1 MTDHIAA
8 LADTLRQLRDAHGLS
23 LAQLGERSGVAK
35 ATLFKIEQ
43 GRTNPTV
50 DTLASI
56 AATFD
61 VPIADLLRT
70 SADRTVEV
78 VRAGTGEVIAD
89 DASTSVILRN
99 QVAGAGTMELS
110 EIRFHAERSVV
121 SAGHGAGSREHVLVR
136 SGRISLGLDGE
147 MVELDEGD
155 YATYPTATAHRW
167 QALGGDAV
175 VWVFHMFPAVPGV
188 A

>member
-1 MTDHIAA
+1 MTDHIDA
-8 LADTLRQLRDAHGLS
+8 LADNLRQLRDAHGLS

-61 VPIADLLRT
+61 VPITDLLRAPT
-70 SADRTVEV
+70 RSTVEV
-78 VRAGTGEVIAD
+78 VRSGTGEVIAD
-89 DASTSVILRN
+89 DASSSVILRN

-121 SAGHGAGSREHVLVR
+121 SAGHGAGAREHVLVR
-136 SGRISLGLDGE
+136 SGRISLGPDGE
-147 MVELDEGD
+147 MVELEEGD
-155 YATYPTATAHRW
+155 YATYPAAAAHRW
-167 QALGGDAV
+167 RALGGDAV
-175 VWVFHMFPAVPGV
+175 VWVFHMFPAAPG
-188 A
+188 AA